1 MSAFTPASEVL
12 LRLSDDFEED
22 VFCLPEICRMTC
34 PRVST
39 VLKKKVR
46 AHTQCPHHHWQV
58 PSRQMGER
66 ALSLAAE
73 QSDIADCDTLIYYWP
88 KTSRK
93 PSSS

>member
-12 LRLSDDFEED
+12 LRHSDDFEESRILFAGD
-22 VFCLPEICRMTC
+22 MQDDLPARFDCAE
-34 PRVST
+34 S
-39 VLKKKVR
+39 R
-46 AHTQCPHHHWQV
+46 AHTQYYHHWQV
-58 PSRQMGER
+58 LSRQMGER
-66 ALSLAAE
+66 ARFSPAAE